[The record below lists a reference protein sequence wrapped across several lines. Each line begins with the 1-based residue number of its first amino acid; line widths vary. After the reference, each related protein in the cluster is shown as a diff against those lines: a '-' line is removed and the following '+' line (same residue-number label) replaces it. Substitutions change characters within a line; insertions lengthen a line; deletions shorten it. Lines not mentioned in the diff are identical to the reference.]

1 MFIVEK
7 QKRSNNLYFQIKGLV
22 MSVFLILARNPNVMV
37 TDTDYPVLFIKQ
49 AQDKYNLLLMRIKRL

>member
-1 MFIVEK
+1 
-7 QKRSNNLYFQIKGLV
+7 
-22 MSVFLILARNPNVMV
+22 MSVFLILARNPNATV

>member
-1 MFIVEK
+1 M
-7 QKRSNNLYFQIKGLV
+7 G
-22 MSVFLILARNPNVMV
+22 VFLILVRNPGATA